1 MLKILKMLEYSLNL
15 CTKALFF
22 GLIFICFYGSFMMDS
37 RIPDGELTR
46 VSRISV
52 IVVSTYLVVEY
63 ILVKAFDGYAIGMKR
78 TREIVI
84 SMSAATILTDT
95 FVFIQ
100 LCVMSKAIVSIPLL
114 LLAMFLQ
121 LLITVP
127 YTKLSNVVYHK
138 INPPKSLLIIHGNE
152 RSLNT
157 VKDKLK
163 GYQNR
168 FRIKKIMRYDEEK
181 LHRSIRAHS
190 AVMLIDVP
198 ADKKIYI
205 LKYCY
210 KRDKQVYYVPDIA
223 DLLINNAHHELIDDV
238 SLFQNTRKSLTP
250 EQIFGKR
257 MFDVIISALGLVI
270 ALPIIAICAIFIKR
284 EDGGKV
290 FYKQERT
297 TINGKKF
304 KVLKLRTM
312 IENAEQNNIAMLA
325 TEDDPRITKVGK
337 ILRKTRLDELPQL
350 LNVFFGSMSIVGPR
364 PERESIAEEYCK
376 DLPEFNYRL
385 RVKAG
390 LTGFAQI
397 AGNYNTAPKD
407 KLMLDL
413 LYIENYSL
421 RLDFKIMLQTLT
433 VFMFPEK
440 SEGFEVVNTTMPDDE
455 TDEAFERYLRSRTS
469 QVYGS
474 SEENKQAD
482 AQTTVNELIKQ
493 IDNNSNN

>member
-1 MLKILKMLEYSLNL
+1 MLKIVKMLEYSINL
-15 CTKALFF
+15 CTKAIFF
-22 GLIFICFYGSFMMDS
+22 GIIFICFYGSFMMDN

-46 VSRISV
+46 ISRISV

-84 SMSAATILTDT
+84 SMSAATLLTDV

-100 LCVMSKAIVSIPLL
+100 LCVMSKAVVSIPLL
-114 LLAMFLQ
+114 LLVMFLQ
-121 LLITVP
+121 LIITVP
-127 YTKLSNVVYHK
+127 YTKLANVCYHK
-138 INPPKSLLIIHGNE
+138 MNPPKSLLIIHGNE
-152 RSLNT
+152 NSLNI
-157 VKDKLK
+157 VKGKLK

-198 ADKKIYI
+198 AEKKIYI

-210 KRDKQVYYVPDIA
+210 KRDKQVYYIPDVA

-250 EQIFGKR
+250 EQVFGKR
-257 MFDVIISALGLVI
+257 MFDIIISAFGLII
-270 ALPIIAICAIFIKR
+270 ALPIIGICAVFIKH

-312 IENAEQNNIAMLA
+312 IENAEQNNVAMLA

-364 PERESIAEEYCK
+364 PERESIAEVYCK

-455 TDEAFERYLRSRTS
+455 TDEAFERYLRSRTN
-469 QVYGS
+469 QVYGDGTS
-474 SEENKQAD
+474 VDTILSDSTNTQQNA
-482 AQTTVNELIKQ
+482 N
-493 IDNNSNN
+493 

>member
-1 MLKILKMLEYSLNL
+1 MFKKLKMLEYSFNL
-15 CTKALFF
+15 VIKAVYFIM
-22 GLIFICFYGSFMMDS
+22 IFVSFYGIFLLDTS
-37 RIPDGELTR
+37 IPDGELSR
-46 VSRISV
+46 LSRISV
-52 IVVSTYLVVEY
+52 IIVSTFAVVEY

-78 TREIVI
+78 TRDLVI
-84 SMSAATILTDT
+84 SMSAATILTDS

-100 LCVMSKAIVSIPLL
+100 LCVMSKVVASVPLL
-114 LLAMFLQ
+114 LLSIAIQ
-121 LLITVP
+121 LSI
-127 YTKLSNVVYHK
+127 NVVYTKVANVIYHYM
-138 INPPKSLLIIHGNE
+138 NPPKSLLIIHGNKDSME
-152 RSLNT
+152 T
-157 VKDKLK
+157 VKKKLK
-163 GYQNR
+163 KYQNR
-168 FRIKKIMRYDEEK
+168 FRIKKIMRYDEEM
-181 LHRSIRAHS
+181 LHRSIKAHS

-198 ADKKIYI
+198 PEKKIYI

-210 KRDKQVYYVPDIA
+210 KRDKQVYYVPDVS

-257 MFDVIISALGLVI
+257 VFDVFFSALGLVF
-270 ALPIIAICAIFIKR
+270 ALPIIGICAIFIKN
-284 EDGGKV
+284 EDGGKI

-297 TINGKKF
+297 TIDGKKF

-312 IENAEQNNIAMLA
+312 IENAEKDKVAMLA

-364 PERESIAEEYCK
+364 PERESIAEEYYK
-376 DLPEFNYRL
+376 DLPEFKYRL

-413 LYIENYSL
+413 LYIENYSI
-421 RLDFKIMLQTLT
+421 RLDFKIALQTLT

-440 SEGFEVVNTTMPDDE
+440 SEGFEVVNTSVPDDE
-455 TDEAFERYLRSRTS
+455 TDEAFDNYLRSRTN
-469 QVYGS
+469 QVYGTSETNQNS
-474 SEENKQAD
+474 STD
-482 AQTTVNELIKQ
+482 TTTVSEILKQ
-493 IDNNSNN
+493 IDNSSN